1 MVGGEP
7 PVASRCNGLVSGST
21 GTDPAC
27 TSDCSPG
34 LVLGP
39 SCEAVFP
46 EARAL
51 QYSLERWR
59 AYLPCS
65 GWVRELP
72 RRYGRLNADRRNR
85 TVVRRHRCDR
95 SDLPLC
101 TCDSVYAWIRLP
113 GVVTDSCGMT
123 VWLRPVSARGL
134 NASLPRRAHPESIEL
149 VFYEWPQRYLF
160 SRWVSS
166 LDAFSSYP
174 VSRSCPARAL
184 SDNRYTSGDQS

>member
-1 MVGGEP
+1 MEGGEP
-7 PVASRCNGLVSGST
+7 PVASRCNGPVSGST

-27 TSDCSPG
+27 TSDCGPG

-51 QYSLERWR
+51 QYSRERWR

-65 GWVRELP
+65 EWVRESP
-72 RRYGRLNADRRNR
+72 RRYGRLNADQRNR
-85 TVVRRHRCDR
+85 TVVTPSSVACRCVR
-95 SDLPLC
+95 AIQLTPG
-101 TCDSVYAWIRLP
+101 SVYWSRKQ
-113 GVVTDSCGMT
+113 CGMT
-123 VWLRPVSARGL
+123 VWLRSVSARGL
-134 NASLPRRAHPESIEL
+134 NTSLPRCAHPESIEL
-149 VFYEWPQRYLF
+149 VFYERPQRYLF

>member
-1 MVGGEP
+1 MRARNGSGLPFHRDGPCVYLGLRFLGSYLATLAGQFSQRLAHSSTRWNAGGLICRVRDGYGSCPAAMAALMPIDGIEP
-7 PVASRCNGLVSGST
+7 SYASIG
-21 GTDPAC
+21 
-27 TSDCSPG
+27 
-34 LVLGP
+34 
-39 SCEAVFP
+39 
-46 EARAL
+46 
-51 QYSLERWR
+51 
-59 AYLPCS
+59 
-65 GWVRELP
+65 
-72 RRYGRLNADRRNR
+72 
-85 TVVRRHRCDR
+85 DR
-95 SDLPLC
+95 SDICRMC

-174 VSRSCPARAL
+174 VSRGCPARAL
-184 SDNRYTSGDQS
+184 SNNRYTSGDQS